1 MGSWASASQLMA
13 AVESRELVGAA
24 HSFRITQVR
33 RGREPHNEREQK
45 AEQHLEG
52 RVDQLMMTLRQV
64 HFALDAGRRFT
75 EESCER
81 VK

>member
-33 RGREPHNEREQK
+33 RGRESLTTSANRR
-45 AEQHLEG
+45 LSSIS
-52 RVDQLMMTLRQV
+52 R
-64 HFALDAGRRFT
+64 DAWIN
-75 EESCER
+75 
-81 VK
+81 